1 MFEEKSEEGHAEAW
15 IRDILKLEF
24 HQIITKSN
32 SFWEVQMYI
41 YYKGQFHTNK
51 SISFDISEMLLLPDH

>member
-32 SFWEVQMYI
+32 SF
-41 YYKGQFHTNK
+41 
-51 SISFDISEMLLLPDH
+51 